1 MRSFAEKLNIWFN
14 FNSKKKKL
22 LFCFCVTFILGFLGY
37 AFSFFNPS
45 VKSDGTAFN
54 YRLET
59 DHLYGMGRFTMRL
72 WQWLTSMDRVEFVD
86 GIFWFCFIALIA
98 YFADS
103 LFEFNDKFFVFVI
116 SSVFI
121 FSGISIR
128 CYQYFPYCAPLF
140 MLSVLLGVLSVYL
153 LRKNKYGWIYFILI
167 NAAGMGIYQNE
178 ICVSIGLIAIFT
190 VCDLL
195 RGKSV
200 KSAFL
205 GVLKG
210 ILLVLASVVLY
221 FVVYKI
227 TLKIFKIYDYRT
239 YNSSQSLAFYGFKR
253 SMVLF
258 VKSYVLF
265 FRNLVVCGDCL
276 LTGWFSGFSSVY
288 EIYLMILWVIA
299 IYLTVAYLFRLFTAK
314 KFSVIKRVVIS
325 AIICLL
331 PFLFACICVVTN
343 GLVMHNLYVQDYLI
357 VVLPFIFV
365 KEYKKCLASE
375 NEGEFEN
382 GYELTDKIWFLV
394 IFVAVSLAAVAL
406 SIIVKST
413 DVIITFI
420 CQLVFVALAL
430 VIFVKKTKYQ
440 IWSKLKRSLLC
451 VLSVLFVFNGIIYAN
466 AKATENYVD
475 SKTQLAKC
483 TILHEII
490 ENSGEYEEGAL
501 IYIVGEDDNVPY
513 YYIYYM
519 NTVFGTDYRYYV
531 NCPEE
536 KANELKENEEVKD
549 LPCFPSK
556 DCVKM
561 VDGVLVIKSS

>member
-1 MRSFAEKLNIWFN
+1 MGSLVEKLNNWFN
-14 FNSKKKKL
+14 FKSKKKKL

-54 YRLET
+54 YLLET
-59 DHLYGMGRFTMRL
+59 EHLYGMGRFTMRL
-72 WQWLTSMDRVEFVD
+72 WQWLTSMDRVDFLD
-86 GIFWFCFIALIA
+86 GIFWLCFIALIA
-98 YFADS
+98 YYADS

-128 CYQYFPYCAPLF
+128 CYQFFPYCAPLF

-153 LRKNKYGWIYFILI
+153 LKKYKYGWIYFVLI
-167 NAAGMGIYQNE
+167 NAMGMGIYQNE
-178 ICVSIGLIAIFT
+178 ICVSIGLIAILT

-195 RGKSV
+195 RGKSA
-200 KSAFL
+200 KSTFL

-210 ILLVLASVVLY
+210 ILLVLASVALY
-221 FVVYKI
+221 FIIYKI

-239 YNSSQSLAFYGFKR
+239 YNSSESIAFYGFKR
-253 SMVLF
+253 SLVLF

-265 FRNLVVCGDCL
+265 FRNLVVSGDCL

-299 IYLTVAYLFRLFTAK
+299 IYVTIAYLFRLFNAK
-314 KFSVIKRVVIS
+314 KFSVIRRVVIS

-331 PFLFACICVVTN
+331 PFCFACICVVTN

-365 KEYKKCLASE
+365 KEYKRCLASE
-375 NEGEFEN
+375 NEGKFEN
-382 GYELTDKIWFLV
+382 AYESTDKIWFSV
-394 IFVAVSLAAVAL
+394 IFVAVSLTAVAL
-406 SIIVKST
+406 SVIVKST
-413 DVIITFI
+413 DVIKTFI
-420 CQLVFVALAL
+420 CQLVVVTLAL

-440 IWSKLKRSLLC
+440 IWGNLKRGLLC
-451 VLSVLFVFNGIIYAN
+451 VLSALFVLNGIIYAN

-475 SKTQLAKC
+475 SKRQLAEC
-483 TILHEII
+483 AILHEII
-490 ENSGEYEEGAL
+490 ANSTEYEEGAL
-501 IYIVGEDDNVPY
+501 IYIVGENDDVP
-513 YYIYYM
+513 
-519 NTVFGTDYRYYV
+519 
-531 NCPEE
+531 
-536 KANELKENEEVKD
+536 
-549 LPCFPSK
+549 
-556 DCVKM
+556 
-561 VDGVLVIKSS
+561 